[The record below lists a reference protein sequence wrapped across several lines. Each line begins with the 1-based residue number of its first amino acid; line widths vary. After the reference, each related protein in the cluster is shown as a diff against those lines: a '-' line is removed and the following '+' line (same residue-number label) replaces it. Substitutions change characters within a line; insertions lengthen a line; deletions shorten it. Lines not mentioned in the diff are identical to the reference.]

1 MKYSNPLAVLLPLSA
16 LRPSFVAAQEPTFK
30 LDEPTLNPE
39 DPRFNDWRPPGEGDV
54 RSACPGLNSL
64 ANHGF
69 LPRNGRGVNALSI
82 VRGTFE
88 GLGMS
93 PEIPAII
100 VLKGLLSAKL
110 PLTDIFTLHDTDRR
124 SWDIQHSRSLSRED
138 IPKSGPDLPPA
149 ETSRFHDR
157 PWQVALHVMKECG
170 ENINATCFGKARA
183 ARVRDGNVHNPEIKY
198 DVSAAGHGAVEA
210 ARMMLAMGNRQG
222 ANLEFLRSM
231 FEHERLPRNLG
242 WKPTPFAGP
251 IEEMLDVALE
261 TQQVDKILRCTSNGR
276 VATRVDIIQSF
287 VGDTPQFNEI
297 VKGLVRRAGFNKPSI
312 FEALDRVEEE
322 RRRGANQRDD
332 SQECNDGT
340 DSSNNSSDSSKHGDG
355 VTPEGGLPHSQGG
368 KEQPNSFSSKANT
381 TLAYGKEPIEPVTGR
396 PVSTGETPVA
406 GGNTAPGGPG
416 GNAGPGGAGGNAGLG
431 GYTVP
436 GGPGGNTGGPG
447 GPGGN
452 AGPGGPGGPGGNT
465 GLGGYTVPGNHGK
478 DSEPNITV
486 SGGAVFSIWSSTPIF
501 AALAAWMAI

>member
-1 MKYSNPLAVLLPLSA
+1 
-16 LRPSFVAAQEPTFK
+16 
-30 LDEPTLNPE
+30 
-39 DPRFNDWRPPGEGDV
+39 
-54 RSACPGLNSL
+54 
-64 ANHGF
+64 
-69 LPRNGRGVNALSI
+69 
-82 VRGTFE
+82 
-88 GLGMS
+88 MS

-276 VATRVDIIQSF
+276 VATRVVSHISSSLGKPALTRLGYHSIICW
-287 VGDTPQFNEI
+287 
-297 VKGLVRRAGFNKPSI
+297 RHPSI
-312 FEALDRVEEE
+312 
-322 RRRGANQRDD
+322 QRDRKGAC
-332 SQECNDGT
+332 QEGWVQQAV
-340 DSSNNSSDSSKHGDG
+340 H
-355 VTPEGGLPHSQGG
+355 L
-368 KEQPNSFSSKANT
+368 
-381 TLAYGKEPIEPVTGR
+381 R
-396 PVSTGETPVA
+396 
-406 GGNTAPGGPG
+406 GPG
-416 GNAGPGGAGGNAGLG
+416 
-431 GYTVP
+431 
-436 GGPGGNTGGPG
+436 
-447 GPGGN
+447 
-452 AGPGGPGGPGGNT
+452 
-465 GLGGYTVPGNHGK
+465 
-478 DSEPNITV
+478 
-486 SGGAVFSIWSSTPIF
+486 
-501 AALAAWMAI
+501 